1 MCLSLSLS
9 FSMYV
14 CMSLSISLSV
24 SLPLPP
30 SSLSLSLSNLSLFLS
45 LSLSLSLLLSLSL
58 SLSLSFPVFLSNF
71 FFYVSPDFSKCD
83 SLLHSFTDLVACI
96 LDSISNLCLP
106 SNSVA
111 MKKVLS
117 ATHILLGTAEHS
129 LLPVIARFSLESADA
144 DSVDYILKG
153 LTEKLGDF
161 LATFSGMQYFY
172 FLIKSYYFYFL
183 IKSYYFISL
192 LYQLN

>member
-1 MCLSLSLS
+1 MFVSLALLLYVCVYVSFYLSICLSPSPPLLSLSLS
-9 FSMYV
+9 
-14 CMSLSISLSV
+14 LISLC
-24 SLPLPP
+24 
-30 SSLSLSLSNLSLFLS
+30 FS

-161 LATFSGMQYFY
+161 LATFSGIQYFY

-183 IKSYYFISL
+183 IKST
-192 LYQLN
+192 